1 MGEPYKTLERNGMD
15 GQKKREAGKGTKTN
29 APILYIKTGR
39 EKEKDGG
46 RKKEFFH
53 SRCFAPIFFIV
64 EEFSPY
70 ITP

>member
-15 GQKKREAGKGTKTN
+15 GRKKREAGKGTKTN

-46 RKKEFFH
+46 KRKKDGG
-53 SRCFAPIFFIV
+53 RKKKKRRKKYLQARGNA
-64 EEFSPY
+64 
-70 ITP
+70 